1 MNNTDMTRISRRE
14 VLQWIAAS
22 VAISD
27 VSFLSESSFA
37 KTSEIKGGAP
47 KSVGYG
53 TDPRVAGIYNPGD
66 FWPLILDGPQLK
78 TVTLLADLFFPEDY
92 LGPAASAVQVPAYI
106 NEWVSAPYPQQLHD
120 REIVLEGLRWLENE
134 AQTRFRKSF
143 NEVATQETIGILN
156 DIRTSVAPK
165 AENRIGTRF
174 FFCFR
179 NIAAGAYY
187 RTQEG
192 WKALGYV
199 GNTPSQAFDGPP
211 QEVLDRLGLAQLN
224 F

>member
-47 KSVGYG
+47 NSVGYG
-53 TDPRVAGIYNPGD
+53 TDPRVNGIYNPGD
-66 FWPLILDGPQLK
+66 FWPLILQGTQLK
-78 TVTLLADLFFPEDY
+78 TVTLLADLFFPEDH
-92 LGPAASAVQVPAYI
+92 LGPAASVLQVPAYI

-143 NEVATQETIGILN
+143 NELANQDAIGILN
-156 DIRTSVAPK
+156 DIRPLVSATT
-165 AENRIGTRF
+165 ENKIGMRF
-174 FFCFR
+174 FLCFR
-179 NIAAGAYY
+179 NIATGAYY

-199 GNTPSQAFDGPP
+199 GNTPTQSFDGPP